1 MRKNNPVSIVQN
13 TVETYADRPKKM
25 KAELRRLLKEGEEAQ
40 DLLMIGAVYCNLAEI
55 YYDADDEHKAF
66 LYALKA
72 EAYLKDTDAFELL
85 IRVYITLGKI
95 YTYQDNPQMALS
107 MDEAAWQIVKRHR
120 IGGTTRITVLNS
132 LSANYYLLGDVR
144 KSIRLLT
151 ECLTLT
157 EESPDEDP
165 MGRAVYM
172 LNLAAYHLDFG
183 DIKSACEVLMSMASW
198 IDDAGSRALICD
210 YYLRCSIAFYIQED
224 PKQAEDF
231 ADKALSLIP
240 KDVCP
245 VPLYDDLWDLL
256 THLLIRKDQNR
267 ADIILNAVKAFAGK
281 SQGILQQIYVFRIL
295 AEYYRV
301 FGEPERAVEYYKKLE
316 DLHEIQSKE
325 IRKNQMIQIKR
336 MKAAD
341 AEIRNLKKEMQK
353 NEELSSLEPM
363 TKLLNRAALLRVS
376 TEFIES
382 AEKKG
387 QKVGA
392 IFIDI
397 DFFKE
402 CNDTYGH
409 GRGDEIIREVARVCR
424 KEETK
429 NVRFSRYG
437 GDEFFGITR
446 GLTDEK
452 VCDIARRIAGTI
464 RDADLV
470 HVNNPN
476 GGRVTLSIG
485 VVNVAITD
493 RMNTILDIAN
503 CADKA
508 LYYAKS
514 AGKNVIYQQVYS
526 AVDEDGSGASYVRI
540 EF

>member
-1 MRKNNPVSIVQN
+1 
-13 TVETYADRPKKM
+13 
-25 KAELRRLLKEGEEAQ
+25 
-40 DLLMIGAVYCNLAEI
+40 
-55 YYDADDEHKAF
+55 
-66 LYALKA
+66 
-72 EAYLKDTDAFELL
+72 
-85 IRVYITLGKI
+85 
-95 YTYQDNPQMALS
+95 
-107 MDEAAWQIVKRHR
+107 
-120 IGGTTRITVLNS
+120 
-132 LSANYYLLGDVR
+132 
-144 KSIRLLT
+144 
-151 ECLTLT
+151 
-157 EESPDEDP
+157 
-165 MGRAVYM
+165 
-172 LNLAAYHLDFG
+172 
-183 DIKSACEVLMSMASW
+183 MSMASW

-452 VCDIARRIAGTI
+452 VCEIACRIAGTI

>member
-1 MRKNNPVSIVQN
+1 MRKSNPVSIVQK
-13 TVETYADRPKKM
+13 TVEMYADNPKKM
-25 KAELRRLLKEGEEAQ
+25 KMELMQLLKEGEATK
-40 DLLMIGAVYCNLAEI
+40 DLIMIGAVYCNLAEI
-55 YYDADDEHKAF
+55 YRDTDDEHKTF

-85 IRVYITLGKI
+85 VRVYIILSKI
-95 YTYQDNPQMALS
+95 YMYQDNPQMSLS

-120 IGGTTRITVLNS
+120 IRGATRINVLNS
-132 LSANYYLLGDVR
+132 LSATHYLLGNVQ
-144 KSIRLLT
+144 KSIHLLS
-151 ECLTLT
+151 ECVSLT
-157 EESPDEDP
+157 EEAPEEDLI
-165 MGRAVYM
+165 GRAMLM

-183 DIKSACEVLMSMASW
+183 EINKTCDVLMSMASW
-198 IDDAGSRALICD
+198 IDNAGSRALICD
-210 YYLRCSIAFYIQED
+210 YYLRCSIAFYRQED

-231 ADKALSLIP
+231 ADKALSHIP
-240 KDVCP
+240 EDVCP

-256 THLLIRKDQNR
+256 KHLLIRKDKKRANR
-267 ADIILNAVKAFAGK
+267 ILNAVKTFAEK
-281 SQGILQQIYVFRIL
+281 KQGILQQIYALRIL
-295 AEYYRV
+295 SEYYRV
-301 FGEPERAVEYYKKLE
+301 FGEPERAVEYYKELE
-316 DLHEIQSKE
+316 ELHEIQSKE

-341 AEIRNLKKEMQK
+341 AEIQNLKKEMQK

-376 TEFIES
+376 SEFIES
-382 AEKKG
+382 AAKKD

-409 GRGDEIIREVARVCR
+409 GRGDEVIREVARTCK

-452 VCDIARRIAGTI
+452 VCAIARRIAGTI
-464 RDADLV
+464 RDADIP
-470 HVNNPN
+470 HVKNPN

-493 RMNTILDIAN
+493 WMNTILDIAS

-514 AGKNVIYQQVYS
+514 AGKNVIYQQVD
-526 AVDEDGSGASYVRI
+526 ADANVGENGVSYVRI
-540 EF
+540 DF